1 MNLNDTMFLFLC
13 TLLVWLMTPG
23 LSLFYGGLVQSKN
36 VLNTVMQSMSAIIIV
51 TFAWA
56 IIGFS
61 LSFSKG
67 NNWIGGLE
75 YFGLNHVGFD
85 ISTSIDAH
93 IPLSLFMLFQ
103 MMFCTISVSILSG
116 SVAEKMK
123 FIPYLIFVFIWVI
136 LVYSPVAHWVW
147 GKGWISQLGALDFA
161 GGTVVHITSGVSGLV
176 LGIMIG
182 IGKKQEKPTPHNLLI
197 TLIGGILVW
206 IGWYGFNVGS
216 ALDFAG
222 GTVVHITSGVSG
234 LVLGIMIGIGKK
246 QEKPTPHNLLIT
258 LIGGIL
264 VWIGWY
270 GFNVGSAFTYDKI
283 AAVAFVNTVIAASAG
298 AFGWLLIEYKLKKTT
313 SLLGL
318 LSGSLS
324 GLVTITPAAGYV
336 SYLSSMFIAII
347 GGIICYI
354 VINYIKVKLKYN
366 DALDAFGIHGI
377 GGILGAI
384 CTSIFQSHQVNDS
397 IQNGFIYS
405 GDFKFLGI
413 QILSVITVIAF
424 SGIMTFLIAKI
435 IRIFTPLATTP
446 TEDRTGLDQLVHGE
460 NAYFYGELNKFNRH
474 IKN

>member
-36 VLNTVMQSMSAIIIV
+36 VLNRVMQSMSAIIIV

-216 ALDFAG
+216 A
-222 GTVVHITSGVSG
+222 
-234 LVLGIMIGIGKK
+234 
-246 QEKPTPHNLLIT
+246 
-258 LIGGIL
+258 
-264 VWIGWY
+264 
-270 GFNVGSAFTYDKI
+270 FTYDKI
-283 AAVAFVNTVIAASAG
+283 AAVTFVNTVIAASAG

-377 GGILGAI
+377 GGIFGAI
-384 CTSIFQSHQVNDS
+384 CTSIFQSNRVNNS

-405 GDFKFLGI
+405 GDFKILGI

-460 NAYFYGELNKFNRH
+460 NAYFYGELNKFIRH

>member
-13 TLLVWLMTPG
+13 ILLVWLMTPG

-216 ALDFAG
+216 A
-222 GTVVHITSGVSG
+222 
-234 LVLGIMIGIGKK
+234 
-246 QEKPTPHNLLIT
+246 
-258 LIGGIL
+258 
-264 VWIGWY
+264 
-270 GFNVGSAFTYDKI
+270 FTYDKI

-377 GGILGAI
+377 GGIFGAI
-384 CTSIFQSHQVNDS
+384 CTSIFQSNRVNNS

-405 GDFKFLGI
+405 GDFKILGI

>member
-216 ALDFAG
+216 A
-222 GTVVHITSGVSG
+222 
-234 LVLGIMIGIGKK
+234 
-246 QEKPTPHNLLIT
+246 
-258 LIGGIL
+258 
-264 VWIGWY
+264 
-270 GFNVGSAFTYDKI
+270 FTYDKI
-283 AAVAFVNTVIAASAG
+283 AAVTFVNTVIAASAG

-377 GGILGAI
+377 GGIFGGI
-384 CTSIFQSHQVNDS
+384 CTSIFQSNRVNNS

-405 GDFKFLGI
+405 GDFKILGI

>member
-103 MMFCTISVSILSG
+103 MMFYTISVSILSG

-216 ALDFAG
+216 A
-222 GTVVHITSGVSG
+222 
-234 LVLGIMIGIGKK
+234 
-246 QEKPTPHNLLIT
+246 
-258 LIGGIL
+258 
-264 VWIGWY
+264 
-270 GFNVGSAFTYDKI
+270 FTYDKI
-283 AAVAFVNTVIAASAG
+283 AAVTFVNTVIAASAG

-377 GGILGAI
+377 GGIFGAI
-384 CTSIFQSHQVNDS
+384 CTSIFQSNRVNNS

-405 GDFKFLGI
+405 GDFKILGI

>member
-216 ALDFAG
+216 A
-222 GTVVHITSGVSG
+222 
-234 LVLGIMIGIGKK
+234 
-246 QEKPTPHNLLIT
+246 
-258 LIGGIL
+258 
-264 VWIGWY
+264 
-270 GFNVGSAFTYDKI
+270 FTYDKI
-283 AAVAFVNTVIAASAG
+283 AAVTFVNTVIAASAG

-377 GGILGAI
+377 GGIFGAI
-384 CTSIFQSHQVNDS
+384 CTSIFQSNRVNNS

-405 GDFKFLGI
+405 GDFKILGI

-460 NAYFYGELNKFNRH
+460 NAYFYGELNKFIRH

>member
-1 MNLNDTMFLFLC
+1 
-13 TLLVWLMTPG
+13 
-23 LSLFYGGLVQSKN
+23 FYGGLVQSKN

-136 LVYSPVAHWVW
+136 LVYSPVAHLVW

-161 GGTVVHITSGVSGLV
+161 GGTVVHIT
-176 LGIMIG
+176 
-182 IGKKQEKPTPHNLLI
+182 
-197 TLIGGILVW
+197 
-206 IGWYGFNVGS
+206 
-216 ALDFAG
+216 A
-222 GTVVHITSGVSG
+222 GVSG

-377 GGILGAI
+377 GGIFGAI
-384 CTSIFQSHQVNDS
+384 CTSIFQSNRVNNS

-405 GDFKFLGI
+405 GDFKILGI

>member
-216 ALDFAG
+216 A
-222 GTVVHITSGVSG
+222 
-234 LVLGIMIGIGKK
+234 
-246 QEKPTPHNLLIT
+246 
-258 LIGGIL
+258 
-264 VWIGWY
+264 
-270 GFNVGSAFTYDKI
+270 FTYDKI

-377 GGILGAI
+377 GGIFGAI
-384 CTSIFQSHQVNDS
+384 CTSIFQSNRVNNS

-405 GDFKFLGI
+405 GDFKILGI